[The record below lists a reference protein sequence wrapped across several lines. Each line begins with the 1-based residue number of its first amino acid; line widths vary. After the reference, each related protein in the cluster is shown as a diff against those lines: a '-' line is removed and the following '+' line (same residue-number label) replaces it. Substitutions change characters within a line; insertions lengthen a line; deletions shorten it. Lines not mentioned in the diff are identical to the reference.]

1 MLEPPFPELDEVLHA
16 IGDAG
21 HHLSLINASE
31 GAAGNISV
39 YIGWNVE
46 VRRRFPLAEQ
56 IALPSPAPHLAGGV
70 FIVTGS
76 GRRLR
81 EIKDDPAANLGALI
95 VHEDGAT
102 ATLHTSPRRA
112 FARLTTEFNSH
123 LAVHADQVARTRT
136 NFHAIIHAQP
146 LHLTYLSHIPR
157 YRDAAYLSRRL
168 LRWQPELI
176 LNFPEGIGVVPF
188 ALPGSETL
196 MRTTVEALRD
206 HTVVVWSKHGA
217 VSRSD
222 VSVKRAGD
230 RIEYLETA
238 ARYEILNLSHG
249 EPADGLSAEEIQQIA
264 AWFNIRQRVFI
275 P

>member
-1 MLEPPFPELDEVLHA
+1 MLEPPFPELDEVLQA
-16 IGDAG
+16 IGEAG
-21 HHLSLINASE
+21 LHLSLINASE

-39 YIGWNVE
+39 YLGWGVE

-56 IALPSPAPHLAGGV
+56 VALPLAVPHLAGKV

-81 EIKDDPAANLGALI
+81 EIKDDPAANLGALV
-95 VHEDGAT
+95 VHPDGVS
-102 ATLHTSPRRA
+102 ATLYTSPRRA
-112 FARLTTEFNSH
+112 FTRLTSEFNTH
-123 LAVHADQVARTRT
+123 LAVHADQIARTGS

-157 YRDAAYLSRRL
+157 YRDAAYLSQRL

-176 LNFPEGIGVVPF
+176 LNFPEGIGIVPF
-188 ALPGSETL
+188 ALPSSDEL
-196 MRTTVEALRD
+196 MQATRQAMQT

-217 VSRSD
+217 IARSD

-238 ARYEILNLSHG
+238 ARYEMLDLAHG
-249 EPADGLSAEEIQQIA
+249 EPADGLSPAEMIRIA
-264 AWFNIRQRVFI
+264 EWFGVRQRVFLS
-275 P
+275 